1 MCIYIIIYIFII
13 IYIIYIRAITP
24 PCPPKNAMPIS
35 NGRCSQGPKWAMQLW
50 LDLRPLLGGVVVPT
64 EINFLGILN
73 VNAKKEAGICWEYT
87 TVANPE
93 KRHNVRIMTGPC
105 LILFLTITSSIQ
117 HHPTQFPSPKKIWLR
132 RHELMP
138 CLPPTAWPS
147 PSWPPWQPPA
157 ARSATPAAPPN
168 AGDAGQMATRNGRN
182 GSRRWWKWEQEWP
195 SGRFRADFLGQF
207 QEIARMDD
215 WWYDIYVVILLV
227 GRSVKCIVDGLCF
240 GETLWTCW
248 ENWWLS
254 YYLKIIYLI

>member
-1 MCIYIIIYIFII
+1 
-13 IYIIYIRAITP
+13 
-24 PCPPKNAMPIS
+24 MPIS

-73 VNAKKEAGICWEYT
+73 VNAKKKLGSVENIPQLPTQKNVIMWE
-87 TVANPE
+87 
-93 KRHNVRIMTGPC
+93 
-105 LILFLTITSSIQ
+105 SSWVHVLSFSSSPSPASNIIQ
-117 HHPTQFPSPKKIWLR
+117 HHTTKFPSPKKIWLR

-157 ARSATPAAPPN
+157 AHSATPAAPPN

-207 QEIARMDD
+207 QNRMDD
-215 WWYDIYVVILLV
+215 WWYDIYVVILL
-227 GRSVKCIVDGLCF
+227 GD
-240 GETLWTCW
+240 LW
-248 ENWWLS
+248 NV
-254 YYLKIIYLI
+254 